1 MRRCWKDMIEE
12 ITSSVR
18 SGRMSAINLNP
29 EGIGH
34 SPLHHAVLFARGNP
48 SAIETV
54 KLLIVARQSSLE
66 DPSWVFSNMK
76 ALNIFCLHQW
86 IWLLKCVCSFANLT
100 VFLHARN
107 IGRMWT
113 QKPIQPATFA
123 TLHWAAQAQN
133 SMFELENLIQTELES
148 VGIRW
153 VYVDFGKCGRSM
165 WDSWDTK
172 VPWATK
178 PLPSCPR
185 LLLCWR
191 HHSVK
196 KNVFPHSWIG

>member
-12 ITSSVR
+12 ITSAVR

-66 DPSWVFSNMK
+66 DPSF
-76 ALNIFCLHQW
+76 FLHQW

-123 TLHWAAQAQN
+123 TLHWQLRHRTRCLNWKIESKQN
-133 SMFELENLIQTELES
+133 LNPLES
-148 VGIRW
+148 VESMSILVIVVGLCGTHGTPKSLELQSLCLHAQGYSFVGGTTRW
-153 VYVDFGKCGRSM
+153 KKMCFHIHG
-165 WDSWDTK
+165 
-172 VPWATK
+172 
-178 PLPSCPR
+178 
-185 LLLCWR
+185 
-191 HHSVK
+191 SVK
-196 KNVFPHSWIG
+196 LCYI

>member
-18 SGRMSAINLNP
+18 SGRMSAINSNP
-29 EGIGH
+29 EGPTPSCCAFRSWQSISH
-34 SPLHHAVLFARGNP
+34 WNCEVADRS
-48 SAIETV
+48 SAI
-54 KLLIVARQSSLE
+54 KFGGSQLS
-66 DPSWVFSNMK
+66 
-76 ALNIFCLHQW
+76 IFKYKSFKHFFLHLW
-86 IWLLKCVCSFANLT
+86 IWLVKCVCSFANLT
-100 VFLHARN
+100 VFVRARN

-133 SMFELENLIQTELES
+133 SMFELEYWIQTELES

-153 VYVDFGKCGRSM
+153 VYVDFGNCGRSM